1 MYIGRKY
8 YFLVIAETQ
17 NLTKAAQILH
27 VSQPSLTQYVN
38 RLEQDLGVRLLNR
51 NHTPLLLT
59 EAGKLYLNYIKGS
72 LDLEQQFR
80 TQLEHYRQKE
90 NCRLSIGVPTQ
101 LIPMVFGSI
110 IHEFI
115 QKAPQTILSLK
126 DGTSLTV
133 LDQITEGTV
142 NIAIFHTEKKT
153 DSRFV
158 RHLLQTERLLLICN
172 RNSPLAAGRVGTRE
186 KPLFLTEK
194 DLPLFKFMVFVT
206 FSPQYYI
213 NKFMDAYFEKIND
226 PSLSVMELPN
236 MRTAFDYILAP
247 KSNGIAVLSDFV
259 FQSASLN
266 DVTFFKLKGYSPKW
280 YLTANYRTQ
289 EILSDTES
297 LFWDTAIRKTV
308 FPDV

>member
-115 QKAPQTILSLK
+115 QKTPQTILSLK

-158 RHLLQTERLLLICN
+158 RHILQTEA
-172 RNSPLAAGRVGTRE
+172 LA
-186 KPLFLTEK
+186 F
-194 DLPLFKFMVFVT
+194 
-206 FSPQYYI
+206 
-213 NKFMDAYFEKIND
+213 
-226 PSLSVMELPN
+226 N
-236 MRTAFDYILAP
+236 M
-247 KSNGIAVLSDFV
+247 
-259 FQSASLN
+259 QS
-266 DVTFFKLKGYSPKW
+266 
-280 YLTANYRTQ
+280 
-289 EILSDTES
+289 E
-297 LFWDTAIRKTV
+297 
-308 FPDV
+308 